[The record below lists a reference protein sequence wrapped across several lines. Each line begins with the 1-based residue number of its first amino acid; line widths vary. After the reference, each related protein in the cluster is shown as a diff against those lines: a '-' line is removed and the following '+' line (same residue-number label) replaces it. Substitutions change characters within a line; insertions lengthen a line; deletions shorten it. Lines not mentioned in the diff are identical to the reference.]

1 MNKPLS
7 PILPGELNI
16 ARNIARRSAGKWSL
30 VDPEDLESELILWL
44 FENLNVVFRYR
55 TEPDGQMKLITAL
68 RRKAHGF
75 CMAEQQERSG
85 STLDAGSRYSMQQ
98 IERSLVA
105 MFNSTGSNTRR
116 VHPQTGELL
125 DSYDPVLDDART
137 MVLDVKIA
145 FSNLPVEY
153 QKILIWK
160 FEQEFTYRDIAMLE
174 KISAPGARKRVKKA
188 VKLLQIAL
196 NK

>member
-7 PILPGELNI
+7 PILREEENI

-30 VDPEDLESELILWL
+30 VDAEDLESELILWL
-44 FENLNVVFRYR
+44 YENIETVIRYR
-55 TEPDGQMKLITAL
+55 NELDGQMKLITAL

-85 STLDAGSRYSMQQ
+85 SPLDSGSKYSTQQ
-98 IERSLVA
+98 IERALVA

-137 MVLDVKIA
+137 MVLDVKLA
-145 FSNLPVEY
+145 FGNLSVEH

-188 VKLLQIAL
+188 VKLIQIAL